1 MSIIGNDIF
10 CIGSNAAIDK
20 FIVISILFYQPKVNV
35 YFLVYCGVQSCYCFN
50 NIVSNLSRHSL
61 RKDFFI
67 FMQDFRIY
75 AKAHI
80 TRYGKMYFAVKSA
93 AGGEYLQQAVGIK
106 NDSSHNDREFACVP
120 FPIA

>member
-10 CIGSNAAIDK
+10 CIGRNGAIDK
-20 FIVISILFYQPKVNV
+20 LIIISILFYQSKVNV

-50 NIVSNLSRHSL
+50 NTVSYLSRHSL

-75 AKAHI
+75 AEADFTAKHI
-80 TRYGKMYFAVKSA
+80 FPDLVIWA
-93 AGGEYLQQAVGIK
+93 AGG
-106 NDSSHNDREFACVP
+106 
-120 FPIA
+120 